1 MMGDANRWKIST
13 HSEVGG
19 GDLDGVLHGRGGSQ
33 TTGQRRGGTPVAEDQ
48 AGGGGSVDGEN
59 LGVGGGWVLG
69 SLRSVRLRNEMSVV
83 ETRSRPEP

>member
-1 MMGDANRWKIST
+1 M
-13 HSEVGG
+13 
-19 GDLDGVLHGRGGSQ
+19 
-33 TTGQRRGGTPVAEDQ
+33 AEDQ